1 MKKFIFSA
9 LSLLAFTAQIA
20 TASQTK
26 KVLIIGIDGCR
37 SDALQQASTPNIDQL
52 IATGFFTY
60 DSWHLG
66 YTVSGPSWSAMFTG
80 VWHQKNGVTDNSYAG
95 SNFANYPYY
104 PHRVKEIKP
113 NLYAV
118 QVVDWAPMSTQVT
131 NEQFDQK
138 IVRTENDV
146 TAVANAAINQ
156 LQNPNLDAM
165 TVYFAKVDNMGHGSG
180 FSPSNPIY
188 MSAIHEVDSAIGRVM
203 TALHARPNYASE
215 DWLVLICTDH
225 GGTGTSHGGNS
236 DAERHIWWIGS
247 GNNVAQKQ
255 LVAVQDPGSYLM
267 PGNPVNPTLL
277 AKTPVQSDI
286 AVTAIHHLVSDVL
299 DSAGFAG
306 KRAEWS
312 LDGKSWLDSL
322 TSTHITPPVDTSGHG
337 DTTVTSTNNV
347 SANLLN
353 VKIYPNPTSGEISFW
368 FDGGNGNQKVGCSI
382 FNLSGQLVKRV
393 EGKSAMSSQYKMNI
407 DLSGLPA
414 GEYFAKI
421 YADEKS
427 VTKPIIISK

>member
-1 MKKFIFSA
+1 MRKLI
-9 LSLLAFTAQIA
+9 LSTLAVA
-20 TASQTK
+20 TMATQFASASQKK
-26 KVLIIGIDGCR
+26 KVMIIGMDGVR
-37 SDALQQASTPNIDQL
+37 SDALQAASTPNIDQL

-104 PHRVKEIKP
+104 PHRVKEVKP

-118 QVVDWAPMSTQVT
+118 QIVDWAPMSTQVT
-131 NEQFDQK
+131 NEGFDQK

-146 TAVANAAINQ
+146 TAVANAAITQ
-156 LQNPNLDAM
+156 LQNANLDAI

-203 TALHARPNYASE
+203 AALHARANYADE

-225 GGTGTSHGGNS
+225 GGVGTSHGGNS
-236 DAERHIWWIGS
+236 DNERHIWWIGS
-247 GNNVAQKQ
+247 GSNVSRKQ
-255 LVAVQDPGSYLM
+255 LVALQDPGSYLM
-267 PGNPVNPTLL
+267 PANPVNPALL

-286 AVTAIHHLVSDVL
+286 AVTAMHHLLSADL

-306 KRAEWS
+306 KRQQWD

-322 TSTHITPPVDTSGHG
+322 QANIDPVDTTHPVGIREADASSM
-337 DTTVTSTNNV
+337 DMKV
-347 SANLLN
+347 
-353 VKIYPNPTSGEISFW
+353 YPNPTNGQVSLW
-368 FDGGNGNQKVGCSI
+368 FDGGKGNKDVRCQVYD
-382 FNLSGQLVKRV
+382 VA
-393 EGKSAMSSQYKMNI
+393 GKLMLHAGAPAMVSQYRMNI
-407 DLSGLPA
+407 DLSMLPA
-414 GEYFAKI
+414 GQYFVRI
-421 YADEKS
+421 YADGKT
-427 VTKPIIISK
+427 VTKPIMLSGRN

>member
-1 MKKFIFSA
+1 MKKFILSTVA
-9 LSLLAFTAQIA
+9 LVALTAQLVS
-20 TASQTK
+20 ASQTK
-26 KVLIIGIDGCR
+26 KVLLIGIDGVR
-37 SDALQQASTPNIDQL
+37 SDALQEAVTPNIDQL

-104 PHRVKEIKP
+104 AKRAKEVKP
-113 NLYAV
+113 NIYAV

-131 NEQFDQK
+131 NEGFNQK
-138 IVRTENDV
+138 VVRTENDV
-146 TAVANAAINQ
+146 TAVANAAITQ
-156 LQNPNLDAM
+156 LLNPDLDAM

-188 MSAIHEVDSAIGRVM
+188 ISAIHEVDSAIGRVM
-203 TALHARPNYASE
+203 TALHARPDYANE

-255 LVAVQDPGSYLM
+255 LTAVQDPGSYLM
-267 PGNPVNPTLL
+267 SSNPVNPVLL
-277 AKTPVQSDI
+277 AKTPVQTDI
-286 AVTAIHHLVSDVL
+286 AVTAIHHLLSADL
-299 DSAGFAG
+299 DSAGFAQ
-306 KRAEWS
+306 KRTAWD

-322 TSTHITPPVDTSGHG
+322 KSQQTPP
-337 DTTVTSTNNV
+337 STGINAVNKNV
-347 SANLLN
+347 LD
-353 VKIYPNPTSGEISFW
+353 VKVYPNPTNGITSFW
-368 FDGGNGNQKVGCSI
+368 FDNGNGNKEVQYQVYNTAGLLVLQS
-382 FNLSGQLVKRV
+382 SGKQRA
-393 EGKSAMSSQYKMNI
+393 STYKMNI
-407 DLSGLPA
+407 DLSALPA
-414 GEYFAKI
+414 GQYFVKI
-421 YADEKS
+421 YADNK
-427 VTKPIIISK
+427 VATKAIVLTK

>member
-1 MKKFIFSA
+1 MKKFFLSTFVLTA
-9 LSLLAFTAQIA
+9 LTAYVLP
-20 TASQTK
+20 ASQTK
-26 KVLIIGIDGCR
+26 KVMIIGMDGVR

-104 PHRVKEIKP
+104 AKRVKEVKP

-118 QVVDWAPMSTQVT
+118 QIVDWAPMSTQVT
-131 NEQFDQK
+131 NEGFDQK

-146 TAVANAAINQ
+146 TAVANAAITQ

-165 TVYFAKVDNMGHGSG
+165 TVYFAKIDNMGHGSG

-203 TALHARPNYASE
+203 TALHARPNYANE

-247 GNNVAQKQ
+247 GNNVQQKQ
-255 LVAVQDPGSYLM
+255 LLAVQDPGSYLM
-267 PGNPVNPTLL
+267 PSNPE
-277 AKTPVQSDI
+277 I
-286 AVTAIHHLVSDVL
+286 
-299 DSAGFAG
+299 G
-306 KRAEWS
+306 RA
-312 LDGKSWLDSL
+312 
-322 TSTHITPPVDTSGHG
+322 HV
-337 DTTVTSTNNV
+337 
-347 SANLLN
+347 
-353 VKIYPNPTSGEISFW
+353 
-368 FDGGNGNQKVGCSI
+368 
-382 FNLSGQLVKRV
+382 
-393 EGKSAMSSQYKMNI
+393 
-407 DLSGLPA
+407 
-414 GEYFAKI
+414 
-421 YADEKS
+421 
-427 VTKPIIISK
+427 